1 VRPDAA
7 VLHAPGGSLILA
19 CRPSFAGSC
28 HATSLRASRLLSGPR
43 ASTQATGASRPSRLS
58 PSPSTR
64 TWVGSFCGA
73 GATRLVPAS
82 SRRSDERFEC
92 SREVPGVAAQ
102 SAEQSC
108 VSWPTLLPCV
118 TPLAS
123 SALISLRGR
132 PVRRRLERACRLPA
146 RRHVSKKRGNPRRR
160 PPSRTC
166 RVNTPSTLSSTH
178 SSRPDPTS
186 SFSLSMIEAKPLPSA
201 APHGQ
206 PSTSNQL
213 PPVAVDALPL
223 ASARPIKRL
232 RQVKPLPSRAASIA
246 PRPASPAPGPSPLVP
261 RPPPPPPPP
270 PPPAERPSDE
280 DGRDELAL
288 ALYRVVT
295 GTSTPSPKPAA
306 TAVLPDISTASV
318 ISASVAMS
326 PAATTAT
333 LVTSDEE
340 SVKTADH
347 LPSASTVAAQ
357 LRSMFRRAET
367 AGEEV
372 ASDPAR
378 LFDCLAS
385 DPFMNGPEDDA
396 AVDGCSHP
404 HSVWKELDGSSSEP
418 ASQSIARIHFS
429 GCR

>member
-1 VRPDAA
+1 
-7 VLHAPGGSLILA
+7 
-19 CRPSFAGSC
+19 
-28 HATSLRASRLLSGPR
+28 
-43 ASTQATGASRPSRLS
+43 
-58 PSPSTR
+58 
-64 TWVGSFCGA
+64 
-73 GATRLVPAS
+73 LVPAS

-246 PRPASPAPGPSPLVP
+246 PRPASPPAP
-261 RPPPPPPPP
+261 RPPPPLPPPSPPPPP
-270 PPPAERPSDE
+270 PPPAKRPSDE
-280 DGRDELAL
+280 DGLDELAL

-396 AVDGCSHP
+396 AVDGWSP
-404 HSVWKELDGSSSEP
+404 P
-418 ASQSIARIHFS
+418 PS
-429 GCR
+429 GW